1 MYIYYIEKEYQRK
14 MDSIYSANNVTIEE
28 NVFFEYSSNSSYQA
42 TRAALEDLFKW
53 REKSSNCTLARF
65 GL

>member
-28 NVFFEYSSNSSYQA
+28 NVFFEYSSNS
-42 TRAALEDLFKW
+42 ALEDLFKW